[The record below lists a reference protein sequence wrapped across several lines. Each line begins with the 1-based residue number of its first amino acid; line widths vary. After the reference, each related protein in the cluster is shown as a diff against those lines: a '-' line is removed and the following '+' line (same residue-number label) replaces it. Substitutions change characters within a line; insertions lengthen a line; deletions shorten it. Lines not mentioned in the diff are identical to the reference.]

1 MGPLANSKGTYLF
14 PWKGASTPEARRF
27 QRTEN
32 TVDHSSP
39 SEESAVGLLGG
50 QLREGRFNLR
60 CGPAQ
65 RRRCGILSEDGLQSN
80 RDRGPPGSGATLSEL
95 DFDTN
100 LQGVRCRSSREQLP
114 QRRKVRASR
123 FTRTQNSVLSTIDE
137 ARAERASSL
146 GHKSESIV
154 LQRLDVADVFRS
166 HGVPYF
172 LKVDVEGVDQLVLE
186 GLKLQAD
193 RPQYI
198 SVEF

>member
-1 MGPLANSKGTYLF
+1 MQIIAGAIAPASKGPSITFY
-14 PWKGASTPEARRF
+14 K
-27 QRTEN
+27 N
-32 TVDHSSP
+32 TI
-39 SEESAVGLLGG
+39 
-50 QLREGRFNLR
+50 F
-60 CGPAQ
+60 
-65 RRRCGILSEDGLQSN
+65 
-80 RDRGPPGSGATLSEL
+80 
-95 DFDTN
+95 
-100 LQGVRCRSSREQLP
+100 
-114 QRRKVRASR
+114 
-123 FTRTQNSVLSTIDE
+123 VLSTIDE
-137 ARAERASSL
+137 ARAARASSL